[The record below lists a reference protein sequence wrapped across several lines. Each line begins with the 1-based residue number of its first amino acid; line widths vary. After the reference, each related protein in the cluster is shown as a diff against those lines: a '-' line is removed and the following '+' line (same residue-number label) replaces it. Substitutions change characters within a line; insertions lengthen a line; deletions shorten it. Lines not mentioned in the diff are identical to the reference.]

1 MPAELHRLEAR
12 KGLLDERGIPSDDA
26 ERAQSERLE
35 VRAGPKLLTGF
46 LLDSL
51 PIVEGGQGVKP

>member
-1 MPAELHRLEAR
+1 MSA
-12 KGLLDERGIPSDDA
+12 GIPSDDA

-51 PIVEGGQGVKP
+51 PIVEGGQGVKT